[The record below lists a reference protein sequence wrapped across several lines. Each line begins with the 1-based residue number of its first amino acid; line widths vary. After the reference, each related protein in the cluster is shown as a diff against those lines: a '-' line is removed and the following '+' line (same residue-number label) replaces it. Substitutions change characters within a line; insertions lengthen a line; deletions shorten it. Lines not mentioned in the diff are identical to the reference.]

1 MASEITINRLEN
13 VLNEV
18 VDFSGTKE
26 QTTIISN
33 MEVVNAAP
41 TGLSGF
47 VTIRDD
53 RDGDTILAT
62 KVPGVIYQNSDL
74 VNVLFIDGTEPIA
87 FQQASASGGDPVA
100 VSKLVSPDLLI
111 DPVISADNSGDVTL
125 AGTGDLILPDDIIHS
140 GDTDTL
146 ISLED
151 DKIVLQAGG
160 AALLT
165 VIEAATDGVGIN
177 EPAPDGLLH
186 VTGNDADPLFFLEND
201 GDTTAARQTTVNFQ
215 HSNAVGAKVA
225 FTRKSGNAN
234 GANIQWLTETTGG
247 SLTERMRLD
256 EEGQLGIGVNNPT
269 VILSIA
275 DTTSP
280 FIVKET
286 SLSSTITT
294 NTHFRHETDQAS
306 ISDGFGVINLFSLQD
321 TGGSANVGRFGF
333 IRDGA
338 DNEGAF
344 IVRCRTDG
352 NEEVMRIS
360 SAGLAGIGTSGAAAQ
375 LHVDQASTTAAV
387 PVLYLDQADISEE
400 MIEFN
405 TTIGVG
411 NAIEAVGA
419 KVLTTTHFIKVTL
432 PGALTRYIPAGT
444 IA

>member
-1 MASEITINRLEN
+1 MVSEITINRLEN
-13 VLNEV
+13 VLTEV
-18 VDFSGTKE
+18 IDFSGTKE

-53 RDGDTILAT
+53 RDNDIILAS
-62 KVPGVIYQNSDL
+62 KVPGVLYANGDL

-111 DPVISADNSGDVTL
+111 DPVISADNAGDVTL

-160 AALLT
+160 LEM
-165 VIEAATDGVGIN
+165 VSIIEAATDEVVIN
-177 EPAPDGLLH
+177 DAQGDINFRIEGDGEDNLFF
-186 VTGNDADPLFFLEND
+186 TDAGNDRIAIFHNAPNSTLHLDETYTDSTVHAAVRFEQTWSPSSTSGSQFPTIMQLNATY
-201 GDTTAARQTTVNFQ
+201 DTT
-215 HSNAVGAKVA
+215 HSPSGGFLTSFRLFSA
-225 FTRKSGNAN
+225 FADSGVLNVRNVDLRFSNN
-234 GANIQWLTETTGG
+234 GAGTIAVARDINIRTA
-247 SLTERMRLD
+247 
-256 EEGQLGIGVNNPT
+256 VNNGGGAITDYRAIFIEDQT
-269 VILSIA
+269 VA
-275 DTTSP
+275 G
-280 FIVKET
+280 
-286 SLSSTITT
+286 T
-294 NTHFRHETDQAS
+294 NYGIYQTGT
-306 ISDGFGVINLFSLQD
+306 GVIDFFAGD
-321 TGGSANVGRFGF
+321 
-333 IRDGA
+333 
-338 DNEGAF
+338 
-344 IVRCRTDG
+344 VRIGTD
-352 NEEVMRIS
+352 
-360 SAGLAGIGTSGAAAQ
+360 TSGAK
-375 LHVDQASTTAAV
+375 LLVDQSSTTAAV

-400 MIEFN
+400 MIEFA

-419 KVLTTTHFIKVTL
+419 KTLTTTHFIKVTL
-432 PGALTRYIPAGT
+432 PGGLTRYFEVGT